1 MGLFHSL
8 YGMVHIELVSADLS
22 GLLSTISEKNIYID
36 RIQSVDEMTVRAN
49 LLRSHFKEIK
59 SLAERR
65 GDKVTVIEKRGIYWQ
80 GKRLTTRPVLLSGL
94 ILLLIFALFLPS
106 RIFFVVVK
114 GNSAVPSKLIIEA
127 ADECGISMFASRRK
141 VRSEKVKNALLEKIP
156 ELQWVGV
163 NTAGCVAT
171 ISVSEKTVVDQP
183 HEKSGKICSIVASR
197 DGVIQEFT
205 VLRGNQLCQVGQVV
219 KAGQTLISGYTDC
232 GIMIKATRAEGEI
245 YAQTLREMQVL
256 TPVITQKRAGQV
268 TQKKKISLL
277 FGKKL
282 IKLYKDSGISDTSCV
297 KIYEEFK
304 LTLPGGFQ
312 FPVSLI
318 RETITD
324 YQYLEDIQTDD
335 YDWLIDDTILYL
347 QSQIVAGQ
355 ILTQDVQ
362 TDIAD
367 DICYLYGKFS
377 CLEMIGQVKEEEIIQ
392 R

>member
-22 GLLSTISEKNIYID
+22 GLLSAISGKNIYID

-49 LLRSHFKEIK
+49 VLRSHFKEIK
-59 SLAERR
+59 FLAQRR

-94 ILLLIFALFLPS
+94 MLLLSFALFLPS
-106 RIFFVVVK
+106 RIFFVEVK
-114 GNSAVPSKLIIEA
+114 GNSAVPSKLIIEK
-127 ADECGISMFASRRK
+127 ADACGISIFANRRK

-171 ISVSEKTVVDQP
+171 ISVSEKTVADQP
-183 HEKSGKICSIVASR
+183 EENESRISSIVASR
-197 DGVIQEFT
+197 DGVVRQLT
-205 VLRGNQLCQVGQVV
+205 VLQGNQLCQVGQAV

-245 YAQTLREMQVL
+245 YAQTLHEIQVI
-256 TPVITQKRAGQV
+256 TPVITQKRAGHV
-268 TQKKKISLL
+268 TQKKKFSLL

-282 IKLYKDSGISDTSCV
+282 IKLYKDSGISDASCV
-297 KIYEEFK
+297 KIYDEFK

-312 FPVSLI
+312 LPVSLI

-324 YQYLEDIQTDD
+324 YQYLEDIQTEA
-335 YDWLIDDTILYL
+335 YEWLIDDAIRYL
-347 QSQIVAGQ
+347 QSQMVAGQ
-355 ILTQDVQ
+355 ILKQDIQ
-362 TDIAD
+362 TDITD
-367 DICYLYGKFS
+367 DVCYLNGRFS
-377 CLEMIGQVKEEEIIQ
+377 CVEMIGQVKEEEIIQ

>member
-59 SLAERR
+59 NLAERR

-324 YQYLEDIQTDD
+324 YQYLEDMQTDD